1 MKLRGLVPNFRTH
14 IRSVSNLYIL
24 PTVGPPI
31 LLYCVCGPI
40 VGMYKSLT
48 DIYMDV
54 EIGNKAAQF
63 YFWEYW
69 FRIFGTVHF
78 QSATA

>member
-1 MKLRGLVPNFRTH
+1 MKLRGLVPNFCTH
-14 IRSVSNLYIL
+14 LRSVNNLYIL
-24 PTVGPPI
+24 ATVGLPI

-40 VGMYKSLT
+40 VGMYKSAQR
-48 DIYMDV
+48 YMDV
-54 EIGNKAAQF
+54 EIGNEATQF

-78 QSATA
+78 QCAAA